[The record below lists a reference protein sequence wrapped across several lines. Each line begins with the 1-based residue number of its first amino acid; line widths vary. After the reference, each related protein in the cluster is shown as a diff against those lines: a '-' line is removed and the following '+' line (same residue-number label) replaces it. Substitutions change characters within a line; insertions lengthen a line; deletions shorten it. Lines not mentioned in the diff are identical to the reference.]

1 MATHLS
7 SLFFCLTTFL
17 IIYMIDQIPI
27 QFQSLL
33 ESIRRQKEEPKKST
47 EKNPL
52 STFDINRIAKK
63 EAAGDRFKISNIISS
78 RIINA
83 KKGSPLVVDINEDD
97 FTPGLNEAAKKN
109 RDYILGGKFNDK
121 EQEITVIRPQAS
133 TAVQSVEYDPK
144 TNTAWLT
151 FVGGKKAYAY
161 DVTPQELEQ
170 FARAGSKGR
179 WVNRVWKIHNR
190 KGGF

>member
-1 MATHLS
+1 ME
-7 SLFFCLTTFL
+7 
-17 IIYMIDQIPI
+17 QIPI
-27 QFQSLL
+27 QFKSLL
-33 ESIRRQKEEPKKST
+33 ESIRRQKEEPEKRT

-52 STFDINRIAKK
+52 YTFDINR
-63 EAAGDRFKISNIISS
+63 
-78 RIINA
+78 NA

-179 WVNRVWKIHNR
+179 WGNRVWKIYNR

>member
-1 MATHLS
+1 
-7 SLFFCLTTFL
+7 
-17 IIYMIDQIPI
+17 MIEQIPI
-27 QFQSLL
+27 QFKSLL

-109 RDYILGGKFNDK
+109 RDYILSGKFNDK